1 MNTLGADM
9 NAGFFLVA
17 DDEPA
22 ICEMICTGLELAG
35 YKTRKAANGQIAL
48 QMIINEQPDLVVLD
62 WMMPMMSGPELTAR
76 LKREERTK
84 DIPVILLTARAE
96 EDDKIKGLECG
107 ADDYI
112 TKPFS
117 PRELNARI
125 KAVLRRSQTTSS
137 EALTVLDM
145 TCHPDE
151 QQCRIKGELVSLGP
165 KEYKLLEFF
174 MRHPN
179 RVFSREQ
186 LLDKVWGGNVYIDER
201 TVDVHIRRLR
211 KAISIDNHERLIQT
225 VRGSGYRFSPDQ

>member
-1 MNTLGADM
+1 MS
-9 NAGFFLVA
+9 AGFILVV

-22 ICEMICTGLELAG
+22 ICDLICTGLEMAG
-35 YKTRKAANGQIAL
+35 YQTRKAANGQIAL

-62 WMMPMMSGPELTAR
+62 WMMPMMSGPELTTR
-76 LKREERTK
+76 LKREGRTK
-84 DIPVILLTARAE
+84 DIPVILLTARSE
-96 EDDKIKGLECG
+96 EEDKIKGLECG
-107 ADDYI
+107 ADDYV

-117 PRELNARI
+117 PRELNARV
-125 KAVLRRSQTTSS
+125 KAVLRRSAASS
-137 EALTVLDM
+137 NDQLSIGALS
-145 TCHPDE
+145 CHPDE
-151 QQCRIKGELVSLGP
+151 QLCRIDGTVITMGP

-211 KAISIDNHERLIQT
+211 KAISINDHERLIQT
-225 VRGSGYRFSPDQ
+225 VRGSGYRFSAE

>member
-1 MNTLGADM
+1 MS
-9 NAGFFLVA
+9 AGFILVV

-22 ICEMICTGLELAG
+22 ICDLICTGLEMAG
-35 YKTRKAANGQIAL
+35 YQTRKAANGQIAL

-62 WMMPMMSGPELTAR
+62 WMMPMMSGPELTTR

-84 DIPVILLTARAE
+84 DIPVILLTARSE
-96 EDDKIKGLECG
+96 EEDKIKGLECG
-107 ADDYI
+107 ADDYV

-117 PRELNARI
+117 PRELNARV
-125 KAVLRRSQTTSS
+125 KAVLRRSAASS
-137 EALTVLDM
+137 SDQLSIGALS
-145 TCHPDE
+145 CHPDE
-151 QQCRIKGELVSLGP
+151 QLCRIDGTVITMGP

-211 KAISIDNHERLIQT
+211 KAISINDHERLIQT
-225 VRGSGYRFSPDQ
+225 VRGSGYRFSAE